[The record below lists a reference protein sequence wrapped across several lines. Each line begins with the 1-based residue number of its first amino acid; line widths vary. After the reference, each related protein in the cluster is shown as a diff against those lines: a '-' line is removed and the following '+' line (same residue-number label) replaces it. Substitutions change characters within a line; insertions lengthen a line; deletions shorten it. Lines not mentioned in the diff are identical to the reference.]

1 MSGKEQLF
9 EVSLEREG
17 AYRSISAAL
26 EAAERCVPDATVPVR
41 VLVAPGE
48 YRERVEIRRPHVTL
62 EGETAESVRIV
73 RGLGAKMPSED
84 GSGQDGRLGTFRT
97 YTVLVDADDVTL
109 AGLTIENDAGDSRK
123 VGQAIALYADGDRL
137 VVDTCRIL
145 GHQDTLFWGRCR
157 RARLSRA
164 AL

>member
-17 AYRSISAAL
+17 VYRSISAAL
-26 EAAERCVPDATVPVR
+26 EAAERCVSDTTVPVR

-48 YRERVEIRRPHVTL
+48 YREQVEIRRPHVTL
-62 EGETAESVRIV
+62 EGETADSVRIV
-73 RGLGAKMPSED
+73 GGLGAKMPSED

-109 AGLTIENDAGDSRK
+109 AGLTIENTPVMGARSARRLPCMPM
-123 VGQAIALYADGDRL
+123 VTAWLSMPAALR
-137 VVDTCRIL
+137 DTR
-145 GHQDTLFWGRCR
+145 TRSFWGRCR
-157 RARLSRA
+157 RARPSRA